1 MDDLRSI
8 RFLAVIAIFAMMLA
22 AISPLSN
29 AAQLTSQ
36 AEQTHAMATTT
47 GMMDFKACPKA
58 DMTLA
63 GCLQMACQIA
73 AAEIDLSHL
82 TTSEQIRYRLAAET
96 RPAEWHRVPP
106 VSPG

>member
-1 MDDLRSI
+1 MDGLRSI
-8 RFLAVIAIFAMMLA
+8 RFLALIAIFAMILA
-22 AISPLSN
+22 AIAPLSN
-29 AAQLTSQ
+29 ASQMMGQ
-36 AEQTHAMATTT
+36 AEQGHAMATPT
-47 GMMDFKACPKA
+47 GMMDCNACPKA

-63 GCLQMACQIA
+63 GCLQMTCQIA

-82 TTSEQIRYRLAAET
+82 TTSEQIRYWLAAVT

>member
-1 MDDLRSI
+1 MDGLRSI
-8 RFLAVIAIFAMMLA
+8 RFLALITIFAMILA
-22 AISPLSN
+22 AIGPLSN
-29 AAQLTSQ
+29 AAQITGQ
-36 AEQTHAMATTT
+36 AEQGHAMVSPTS
-47 GMMDFKACPKA
+47 MMDCKACPKA

-82 TTSEQIRYRLAAET
+82 TTSEQIRYRLAAVT

>member
-47 GMMDFKACPKA
+47 GMMDCKACPKA

-63 GCLQMACQIA
+63 GCLQMTCQIA
-73 AAEIDLSHL
+73 AAEMDLSHF
-82 TTSEQIRYRLAAET
+82 TTSEQIRYRLAAVT
-96 RPAEWHRVPP
+96 RPAEWHMAPP